1 MIPHLKKRKRLI
13 DDWPE
18 TGPASHQRWCD
29 TRSLFDQLFHYQS
42 TKTKCPLLFFNYVKL
57 EKFIFEAAP
66 PEKKNCKDFKVKFI
80 SFFSFL
86 ANLFQMDFL
95 PTLFPKVF
103 KVIISVLPLS
113 LFSSVSLFPI
123 VPLPLFL
130 SGVVFLNKISADLL
144 EISGFCVWLQEHGE
158 MFGH

>member
-1 MIPHLKKRKRLI
+1 
-13 DDWPE
+13 
-18 TGPASHQRWCD
+18 
-29 TRSLFDQLFHYQS
+29 
-42 TKTKCPLLFFNYVKL
+42 
-57 EKFIFEAAP
+57 
-66 PEKKNCKDFKVKFI
+66 
-80 SFFSFL
+80 
-86 ANLFQMDFL
+86 MDFL